1 MAEFEKVIKGLEY
14 CMRDYDLYDDPCN
27 GCPYYV
33 EKQPSGICSGELQKD
48 CYDLLKEQ
56 KEEISNYAVL
66 CSSIGEKS
74 QTVKCRLGIVL

>member
-1 MAEFEKVIKGLEY
+1 MPDIEKVLTGLEH
-14 CMRDYDLYDDPCN
+14 CMRESDNLYDDPCN

-56 KEEISNYAVL
+56 D
-66 CSSIGEKS
+66 
-74 QTVKCRLGIVL
+74 T